1 MNIINLDQL
10 ISMTSVEIAE
20 LTGKRHDNVLRDIR
34 KMLEE
39 LNALKTEAVD
49 EELNA
54 LKTEA
59 VDEELN
65 ALKLSSPIGV
75 IEDVYLDAKGESR
88 TMYRLDR
95 KHTFILVA
103 GYSVQLRA
111 KCYDY
116 IQTLERR
123 VLQLEDQKKRA
134 AIQSANRRGV
144 TWGDYC
150 KANGLPAQKLMTIL
164 KKERKL
170 FRVHPISGEWSVN
183 PNYVEYFRIIKPT
196 DHRFNP
202 NGINIRFN
210 AKGLEFFS
218 RPENVLKMHEKV
230 IAVHGSD
237 AAKQQHIQAVAKL
250 KDSHLNGKATEE

>member
-20 LTGKRHDNVLRDIR
+20 LTGKEHRNVLRDIR
-34 KMLEE
+34 NMVEE
-39 LNALKTEAVD
+39 LNALKTEAVNEELNGSKFGLVN

-54 LKTEA
+54 LKTEL
-59 VDEELN
+59 VGEE
-65 ALKLSSPIGV
+65 
-75 IEDVYLDAKGESR
+75 VYKDAKGESR

-103 GYSVQLRA
+103 GYSVHLRA
-111 KCYDY
+111 KCYDH

-170 FRVHPISGEWSVN
+170 FRVHSSSGEWSVN

-196 DHRFNP
+196 DYRFNP

-218 RPENVLKMHEKV
+218 RPENVLKMHRKV

-250 KDSHLNGKATEE
+250 EGR

>member
-1 MNIINLDQL
+1 MNNQSIKLPSNSIINLDQL

-20 LTGKRHDNVLRDIR
+20 MTGKEHRNVLRDIR
-34 KMLEE
+34 NMVEE
-39 LNALKTEAVD
+39 LNGPNSGECS
-49 EELNA
+49 
-54 LKTEA
+54 
-59 VDEELN
+59 
-65 ALKLSSPIGV
+65 KLSSHEGIS
-75 IEDVYLDAKGESR
+75 EDVYLNGQGKQQPL
-88 TMYRLDR
+88 YRLDR

-103 GYSVQLRA
+103 GYSAHLRA
-111 KCYDY
+111 KCYDH

-150 KANGLPAQKLMTIL
+150 KTHGLPAQKLMTIL

-170 FRVHPISGEWSVN
+170 FRVNPVSGEWSVK
-183 PNYVEYFRIIKPT
+183 PTFAEYFRIIKPT
-196 DHRFNP
+196 DRRFNP

-218 RPENVLKMHEKV
+218 QPENVLKMRGKV
-230 IAVHGSD
+230 IAIHD
-237 AAKQQHIQAVAKL
+237 NDTDKQRHLQVVAKMGGP
-250 KDSHLNGKATEE
+250 NYEQA

>member
-20 LTGKRHDNVLRDIR
+20 LTGKEHRNVLRDIR
-34 KMLEE
+34 NMVEE
-39 LNALKTEAVD
+39 LNALKTEAVNEELNGSKFGLVN

-54 LKTEA
+54 LKTEL
-59 VDEELN
+59 VGEE
-65 ALKLSSPIGV
+65 
-75 IEDVYLDAKGESR
+75 VYKDAKGESR

-103 GYSVQLRA
+103 GYSVHLRA
-111 KCYDY
+111 KCYDH

-170 FRVHPISGEWSVN
+170 FRVHPFSGEWSVN

-218 RPENVLKMHEKV
+218 RPENVLKMHRKV

-237 AAKQQHIQAVAKL
+237 ATKQQHIQAVAKL
-250 KDSHLNGKATEE
+250 EGR

>member
-20 LTGKRHDNVLRDIR
+20 LTGKEHRNVLRDIR
-34 KMLEE
+34 NMVEE
-39 LNALKTEAVD
+39 LNALKTEAVNEELNGSKFGLVN

-54 LKTEA
+54 LKTEL
-59 VDEELN
+59 VGEE
-65 ALKLSSPIGV
+65 
-75 IEDVYLDAKGESR
+75 VYKDAKGESR

-103 GYSVQLRA
+103 GYSVHLRA
-111 KCYDY
+111 KCYDH

-170 FRVHPISGEWSVN
+170 FRVHSSSGEWSVN

-218 RPENVLKMHEKV
+218 RPENVLKMHRKV

-237 AAKQQHIQAVAKL
+237 ATKQQHIQAVAKL
-250 KDSHLNGKATEE
+250 EGR

>member
-1 MNIINLDQL
+1 MSQQEISIINLDQL
-10 ISMTSVEIAE
+10 VSMTSVEIAE
-20 LTGKRHDNVLRDIR
+20 LTGKEHRNVLRDIR
-34 KMLEE
+34 NMVEE
-39 LNALKTEAVD
+39 LNALKTEHCS
-49 EELNA
+49 
-54 LKTEA
+54 
-59 VDEELN
+59 
-65 ALKLSSPIGV
+65 KLSSPIGV
-75 IEDVYLDAKGESR
+75 IEDVYLNAQGKQQPL
-88 TMYRLDR
+88 YRLDR

-103 GYSVQLRA
+103 GYSVHLRA
-111 KCYDY
+111 KCYDH

-170 FRVHPISGEWSVN
+170 FRVHSSSGEWSVN

-196 DHRFNP
+196 DYRFNP

-218 RPENVLKMHEKV
+218 RPENVLKMHRKV

-250 KDSHLNGKATEE
+250 EGR

>member
-1 MNIINLDQL
+1 MSQQEISITSTASIINLDQL
-10 ISMTSVEIAE
+10 VSMTSVEIAE
-20 LTGKRHDNVLRDIR
+20 LTGKEHYHVLRDIR

-39 LNALKTEAVD
+39 LNASKIGGVD
-49 EELNA
+49 EETY
-54 LKTEA
+54 K
-59 VDEELN
+59 
-65 ALKLSSPIGV
+65 
-75 IEDVYLDAKGESR
+75 DAKGETR
-88 TMYRLDR
+88 TLYRLDR

-170 FRVHPISGEWSVN
+170 FLVNPFSGEWSVN
-183 PNYVEYFRIIKPT
+183 PNYVEYFRIIKHN

-218 RPENVLKMHEKV
+218 RPENVLKMRGKV

-250 KDSHLNGKATEE
+250 EGEVIHHD

>member
-20 LTGKRHDNVLRDIR
+20 LTGKEHRNVLRDIR
-34 KMLEE
+34 NMVEE
-39 LNALKTEAVD
+39 LNALKTEAVNEELNGSKFGLVN

-54 LKTEA
+54 LKTEL
-59 VDEELN
+59 VGEE
-65 ALKLSSPIGV
+65 
-75 IEDVYLDAKGESR
+75 VYKDAKGESR

-103 GYSVQLRA
+103 GYSVHLRA
-111 KCYDY
+111 KCYDH

-150 KANGLPAQKLMTIL
+150 KANGLPAQKLMTIASTQT
-164 KKERKL
+164 
-170 FRVHPISGEWSVN
+170 V
-183 PNYVEYFRIIKPT
+183 
-196 DHRFNP
+196 
-202 NGINIRFN
+202 
-210 AKGLEFFS
+210 
-218 RPENVLKMHEKV
+218 
-230 IAVHGSD
+230 
-237 AAKQQHIQAVAKL
+237 
-250 KDSHLNGKATEE
+250 